1 MASNANIAVVI
12 NNAKRKEA
20 TSGGDYRAKLQN
32 NVVTGLVED
41 IREVAE
47 SL

>member
-12 NNAKRKEA
+12 DNAKRIESA
-20 TSGGDYRAKLQN
+20 NGGDYRAKLQN

-41 IREVAE
+41 VREVAE